1 MAPLYSSDPLQ
12 ALCVN
17 EAVRRLGSSARISEK
32 CLDLQQGGSRRKRA
46 VTAGPARDAAG
57 ALFGSLEARQARP
70 AKAAAGCSFLER
82 KASSQRHLKARRT
95 SAWTATAPPVHQNRN
110 TQRGFAGLSEQ
121 WLT

>member
-1 MAPLYSSDPLQ
+1 MAPLNSSGPLQ

-17 EAVRRLGSSARISEK
+17 EAVRRLGSAARISEK
-32 CLDLQQGGSRRKRA
+32 CLDMQQGGSRRKRA
-46 VTAGPARDAAG
+46 VTAGPAPHAAG

-95 SAWTATAPPVHQNRN
+95 GPDSHRSTSAPEQEHTARLCWP
-110 TQRGFAGLSEQ
+110 
-121 WLT
+121 